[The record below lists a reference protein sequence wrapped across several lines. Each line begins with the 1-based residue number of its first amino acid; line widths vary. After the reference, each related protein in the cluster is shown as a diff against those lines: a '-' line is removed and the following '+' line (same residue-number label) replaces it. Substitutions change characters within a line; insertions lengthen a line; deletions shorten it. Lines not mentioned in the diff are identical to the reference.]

1 MNPIKYL
8 LSMNGGRSYADAVTN
23 SRGQV
28 WVTGGWD
35 GKHRHNTTEVMIPAS
50 SEGEDAW
57 VQGESLTFARYQHC
71 GVTLGDGSVV
81 ITGGQEGEGKHGEAL
96 DTVERYEWGGRRLEA
111 MPRLLEARWTH
122 ACGLVRLA
130 GREAVIVAGGRVT
143 SGPGDELDTVEL
155 LIIGQTRWRPR
166 QPLPEPRLAPAMVVI
181 NNTPLLIG
189 GNYATGVKDETF
201 PDTALEYDVEAD
213 TWRPVA
219 RLRGRSHHA
228 MVTIKSS
235 KLSC

>member
-1 MNPIKYL
+1 
-8 LSMNGGRSYADAVTN
+8 MNGGRSYADAVTN

-50 SEGEDAW
+50 SSKGEDTW
-57 VQGESLTFARYQHC
+57 LRGGSLTFARYQHC
-71 GVTLGDGSVV
+71 GVTLEDGSVV
-81 ITGGQEGEGKHGEAL
+81 ITGGQEGEAKHGAAL
-96 DTVERYEWGGRRLEA
+96 DTVERYEWAGGRLEI

-122 ACGLVRLA
+122 ACGLIRLQ
-130 GREAVIVAGGRVT
+130 GQEAIIVAGGRVT
-143 SGPGDELDTVEL
+143 SGPGDELNTVEV
-155 LIIGQTRWRPR
+155 LIIGEARWKSR
-166 QPLPEPRLAPAMVVI
+166 QRLPEPRLAPAMVVI

-201 PDTALEYDVEAD
+201 PDTALEYRVDTD

-228 MVTIKSS
+228 MVTIRSS
-235 KLSC
+235 KLTCS